1 MKPRYMN
8 KTRGCVINLENVIET
23 LKAMD
28 STIRAKSVEM
38 SKMSDM
44 IGERDK
50 VIAELHEMYKKE
62 RDERIRAQRWGERL
76 QREYEAAQRKP
87 VPIMPAP
94 NDYHRLNGE

>member
-1 MKPRYMN
+1 MKPQYMN
-8 KTRGCVINLENVIET
+8 ETRGCVMDLENVIET

-28 STIRAKSVEM
+28 STIRAKSAEM

-50 VIAELHEMYKKE
+50 AIAELWAELKE
-62 RDERIRAQRWGERL
+62 TRAKLEVSEIRAK
-76 QREYEAAQRKP
+76 AAFQAMKD

>member
-1 MKPRYMN
+1 MKPKVEAYVESEVY
-8 KTRGCVINLENVIET
+8 KLENVIDT
-23 LKAMD
+23 MKWMD

-50 VIAELHEMYKKE
+50 AIADLWVELKE
-62 RDERIRAQRWGERL
+62 ARIKIDYWMSRARALEKGDG
-76 QREYEAAQRKP
+76 
-87 VPIMPAP
+87 VHPIMPAP